1 MKRLGWVVAIVLVGR
16 LAVAASPSDLRQRLR
31 ELEREVRELKE
42 TRALKIAVINLN
54 QLFDDLTEYSDF
66 KVEFKAQQMKVEE
79 ELKALL
85 RQVQDM
91 EGDLRMLNPN
101 SPEWQKK
108 REKIDDLK
116 RQYVSRRSIKGQEL
130 ERRLLDRQ
138 KEVVDKVTQVVKKF
152 ADEKH
157 FTLVIR
163 AQTARGPL
171 LLSYPETMDITPDIS
186 KIMNDQ
192 YAQER
197 RAEKKAEKK

>member
-1 MKRLGWVVAIVLVGR
+1 MKRLGWVVAILLVGR
-16 LAVAASPSDLRQRLR
+16 LAAAASPSDLRQRLR

-42 TRALKIAVINLN
+42 ARALKIAVINLN

-138 KEVVDKVTQVVKKF
+138 KEVIDKVTQVVKKF
-152 ADEKH
+152 AKEKH

-197 RAEKKAEKK
+197 RAEKKAEKN